1 LNFRQY
7 SSICKKW
14 YDEPVVYDLIAPFLA
29 PDVLLVQIQTGNEGL
44 NLQHYQEVYFTS
56 PHWNPAIEE
65 QAIARVHRIGQ
76 TEAVNVFRFVM
87 DDISPGS
94 ITLDKYCQ
102 LVQDAKRHK
111 VAALGLQ

>member
-1 LNFRQY
+1 
-7 SSICKKW
+7 
-14 YDEPVVYDLIAPFLA
+14 
-29 PDVLLVQIQTGNEGL
+29 
-44 NLQHYQEVYFTS
+44 
-56 PHWNPAIEE
+56 
-65 QAIARVHRIGQ
+65 
-76 TEAVNVFRFVM
+76 M